1 MPDIYQFLADNQI
14 EYERHD
20 HPPVYTVA
28 DVERLVP
35 PLPAAKTKNLFLR
48 DKKGKRHFLVVVPAK
63 KRVDIKALSNVIGA
77 GHLSFGS
84 PDRLKR
90 HLGVDPGSVTILAV
104 VSDPEQAVEV
114 YFDEVLWREEAFQ
127 FHPLVNTSTLLIQR
141 DSLERFLKA
150 TGHEIQF
157 LNVPAQE

>member
-1 MPDIYQFLADNQI
+1 M
-14 EYERHD
+14 
-20 HPPVYTVA
+20 
-28 DVERLVP
+28 
-35 PLPAAKTKNLFLR
+35 
-48 DKKGKRHFLVVVPAK
+48 
-63 KRVDIKALSNVIGA
+63 IGA